1 MHAPLP
7 PSLAEPSFK
16 HEDKVVHA
24 LLYVVLAA
32 LLWATVGAYQA
43 SRGRVT
49 TRGTVVRVFGVIA
62 AYGLLD
68 EVTQPLTGRTLDVWD
83 YATDLAAAAVGLVV
97 AWTFRRHRSANS

>member
-1 MHAPLP
+1 MHVPLP
-7 PSLAEPSFK
+7 PSLAEHSFT

-24 LLYVVLAA
+24 ALYAVLSV

-43 SRGRVT
+43 GRGWVT
-49 TRGTVVRVFGVIA
+49 TRRTAVRIFGVIA

-83 YATDLAAAAVGLVV
+83 YATDLAAAAVALAVG
-97 AWTFRRHRSANS
+97 WTFRRERSTNR